1 MFWKKRIIS
10 LLNRRFIVIKIGNWK
25 WNVYKRIKIYFVD
38 TTAKYPQD
46 DISFISDQFL
56 NLIAISFTLYYNSYT
71 ILTHVY
77 IYWKRIEQY
86 YNIIF
91 NHDNPILTY
100 LYTSNNASYIFN
112 ALFKN
117 GTIMVQEWKRDEQPT
132 NIGLP
137 RRITSFFPGHSTFLL
152 GETGLT
158 TVERCFYS
166 KKEKKKRGKK
176 NEKRRASSRFNR
188 DTVPPGKQ
196 S

>member
-1 MFWKKRIIS
+1 M
-10 LLNRRFIVIKIGNWK
+10 
-25 WNVYKRIKIYFVD
+25 
-38 TTAKYPQD
+38 
-46 DISFISDQFL
+46 
-56 NLIAISFTLYYNSYT
+56 
-71 ILTHVY
+71 HVY
-77 IYWKRIEQY
+77 IYRKRIEQY
-86 YNIIF
+86 YNTIF

-166 KKEKKKRGKK
+166 KKEKKKRGEKK
-176 NEKRRASSRFNR
+176 KRETTRILEIQSRYGSPRQTIVKTRHGGVEWWCGSCSRPIREN
-188 DTVPPGKQ
+188 

>member
-1 MFWKKRIIS
+1 
-10 LLNRRFIVIKIGNWK
+10 
-25 WNVYKRIKIYFVD
+25 
-38 TTAKYPQD
+38 
-46 DISFISDQFL
+46 
-56 NLIAISFTLYYNSYT
+56 
-71 ILTHVY
+71 
-77 IYWKRIEQY
+77 
-86 YNIIF
+86 
-91 NHDNPILTY
+91 
-100 LYTSNNASYIFN
+100 
-112 ALFKN
+112 
-117 GTIMVQEWKRDEQPT
+117 MVQEWKRDEQPT

-176 NEKRRASSRFNR
+176 KNEKRRASSRFNR